1 MSKELRL
8 IVDVEGIEKEILSLK
23 DKFEEERYVTYG
35 ESQEFGDKTLTID
48 EYNNNIDVFLNDFKS
63 SITNIDRIIEN
74 FPKKKNGTFNKRN
87 VRELASCNN
96 CVAIHEWHNTWI
108 YQVVKVYA
116 FDDTTLKVVLY
127 EKVDT
132 PA

>member
-1 MSKELRL
+1 MSKELKL
-8 IVDVEGIEKEILSLK
+8 IIDAEGIEKQILSLK
-23 DKFEEERYVTYG
+23 DKFEKERYVTYG
-35 ESQEFGDKTLTID
+35 NSQEFGDKTLTVD
-48 EYNNNIDVFLNDFKS
+48 EYNNNVDVFLNDFRE
-63 SITNIDRIIEN
+63 SIINIDSIVES
-74 FPKKKNGTFNKRN
+74 FPKKKNGTFNRRN
-87 VRELASCNN
+87 VIELASCNN

-116 FDDTTLKVVLY
+116 LDDTTLKVVLY